1 MSRVWKCMLRTMQVL
16 DSLAVEVKT
25 EEDRNMMLD
34 LRSIVVVVA
43 AAAAAVGIRLMGRS
57 WSRISVRHC
66 ITREKI
72 LTSLAQIRES
82 LP

>member
-43 AAAAAVGIRLMGRS
+43 AAAAVGIGLMGRS

-66 ITREKI
+66 ITRDKI
-72 LTSLAQIRES
+72 LTSLAQIREF

>member
-34 LRSIVVVVA
+34 LRSIVVV
-43 AAAAAVGIRLMGRS
+43 AAAAAVGIGLMGRS